1 MGGPESSCFDGI
13 GLGSLRVDAAH
24 LQEQHRR
31 DSSLEKPRAP
41 ETAISEAHEIE
52 RGRFGLTTIRSSP
65 RHPAGCQART
75 AVLATRRL
83 CPEGITVMV
92 ML

>member
-52 RGRFGLTTIRSSP
+52 RDASVSPQFRSSHGT
-65 RHPAGCQART
+65 RQGVKRELRFSQREGFAR
-75 AVLATRRL
+75 RYQ
-83 CPEGITVMV
+83 PSW
-92 ML
+92 